1 MEKEGVVVALNN
13 YFTFS
18 DWKGA
23 VDSAKCCI
31 AKKQASQVS
40 REINLMG
47 RCADTENEI
56 SFLQSSLIL
65 LQNYTYSGEFNQITD
80 AECLQLI
87 QRINTICNCG
97 DNDTY
102 IVEDVCSFTEI
113 CISGTYTELGG
124 DSVNLVPQTVY
135 PDLNCVSIF
144 DLFYPITDKQIILSK
159 NGANWQMT
167 NDGDVLDSRA
177 TINGAYDFSIGL
189 FTYNVIVSI
198 GTCVVVE

>member
-1 MEKEGVVVALNN
+1 VVVAANN

-40 REINLMG
+40 REVNLMG
-47 RCADTENEI
+47 RCSDTEAEI
-56 SFLQSSLIL
+56 QFLQASLYL
-65 LQNYTYSGEFNQITD
+65 LNNYTYEGDFNQITD
-80 AECLQLI
+80 AECLNLI

-97 DNDTY
+97 DDELY

-144 DLFYPITDKQIILSK
+144 DLFYPVTDKQIILSK

-198 GTCVVVE
+198 GACVDVD

>member
-1 MEKEGVVVALNN
+1 MVVAANN

-40 REINLMG
+40 REVNLMG
-47 RCADTENEI
+47 RCSDTEAEI
-56 SFLQSSLIL
+56 QFLQASLYL
-65 LQNYTYSGEFNQITD
+65 LNNYTYEGDFNQITD
-80 AECLQLI
+80 AECLNLI

-97 DNDTY
+97 DDELY

-144 DLFYPITDKQIILSK
+144 DLFYPVTDKQIILSK

-198 GTCVVVE
+198 GACVDVD